1 MVRSTVCHCG
11 ARSKLDRTMLVPV
24 YTWRIGGM
32 GYFEH
37 DRHARFQP
45 VGNHLHPRTADFLL
59 YGIDCEDGCGRAG
72 ILNRK
77 VHQHLREDE
86 ATDPVVNRSTD
97 DPTGYQLFCGIGVN
111 SRVTDAYPSVFNL
124 TFRFCSDVQVQL
136 MYLRNF
142 VALFIAK
149 MNCDV
154 SDDADSSHIHKTV
167 IGDVLNHEADLVRV
181 RFEHDPPG

>member
-11 ARSKLDRTMLVPV
+11 ARSKLDRTILVPV
-24 YTWRIGGM
+24 NTWRIGGM

-86 ATDPVVNRSTD
+86 ATDPVVNRSTN

-111 SRVTDAYPSVFNL
+111 SRVTDAYSSVFNL
-124 TFRFCSDVQVQL
+124 TFRFRSDVQVQL
-136 MYLRNF
+136 VYLRNF

-154 SDDADSSHIHKTV
+154 SDDAQYRDLPPNGLDAFAACDRAGTAANSSHIH
-167 IGDVLNHEADLVRV
+167 
-181 RFEHDPPG
+181 